1 MVYMTNKV
9 RQISIRSLAPP
20 GASLTVRRLHRPR
33 PTHPPATYPR
43 YDVGIVPLLSSAV
56 KGLLRPG
63 GRFYYVAPAT
73 GRAGLPEFLGGLVGE
88 WGFERVAEEEAP
100 DAYKENPLANGDDA
114 EALLHFTELSTGG
127 YRLHTFVRV

>member
-1 MVYMTNKV
+1 MEAA
-9 RQISIRSLAPP
+9 RRPLADAERLAWL
-20 GASLTVRRLHRPR
+20 GAAPRHARDRWTGERLWYY
-33 PTHPPATYPR
+33 ASTYE
-43 YDVGIVPLLSSAV
+43 DEW
-56 KGLLRPG
+56 
-63 GRFYYVAPAT
+63 
-73 GRAGLPEFLGGLVGE
+73 GLPTDVYNDGRGLVGE